1 MWLHRNTNTK
11 YPAFNQNVE
20 RWWVEWP
27 MWIAAGVFNSK
38 GYQATQSVIMPDNGR
53 NRLWTSTTGNHAESC
68 DFDEYGYSYFC
79 GVDGTIK
86 RDIMTS
92 TQIWATSSGSTEYII
107 RTNSDYVY
115 IGTAN
120 ASRKLRKLDLNGN
133 LVWQKSHTS
142 SFFRGIDFDSFGNI
156 YAIGGDYIEKY
167 NPDGTNVF
175 SILETSTGA
184 AFYDIKI
191 YGSNIYCAV
200 AYGATSAKWSNDGA
214 IKVYDLDGNA
224 VRRFGVELRNRNFF
238 SNYYQAIE
246 VDANYV
252 YVVDEDGQSSQGL
265 DIYGRTSY
273 ALTFSQYT
281 DVLTSGAYRISD
293 LELNES
299 GNLVMSDFTGGN
311 IYQLSSTFSYV
322 RNWETGYTGVKGI
335 RFKKTY

>member
-27 MWIAAGVFNSK
+27 MWIAAGQFNSK

-53 NRLWTSTTGNHAESC
+53 NRLWTSTTNTGQYAESC
-68 DFDEYGYSYFC
+68 DFDDYGYSYFC
-79 GVDGTIK
+79 GSLGTIK
-86 RDIMTS
+86 RDIMTD
-92 TQIWATSSGSTEYII
+92 TQIWATSSGSTETII
-107 RTNSDYVY
+107 RTNSDYLY

-120 ASRKLRKLDLNGN
+120 TTKKLRKLDLNGN
-133 LVWQKSHTS
+133 LVWEKSHTA
-142 SFFRGIDFDSFGNI
+142 SFFRGIDFDSLGNI

-184 AFYDIKI
+184 EFYDIKI

-200 AYGATSAKWSNDGA
+200 AYGATSAKWSNNGA

-224 VRRFGVELRNRNFF
+224 VKRFGAELLNRDAT
-238 SNYYQAIE
+238 SPYYQAIE
-246 VDANYV
+246 VDANFV
-252 YVVDEDGQSSQGL
+252 YAISNESGQGL

-273 ALTFSQYT
+273 GLTFSAYT
-281 DVLTSGAYRISD
+281 DTLLSGVYRIQD
-293 LELNES
+293 LEINES

>member
-11 YPAFNQNVE
+11 YPAYNKNVE

-27 MWIAAGVFNSK
+27 MWIASGILNSK

-53 NRLWTSTTGNHAESC
+53 NRLWTSTAGGYAESC

-79 GVDGTIK
+79 GINGTIK
-86 RDIMTS
+86 RDIMTD
-92 TQIWATSSGSTEYII
+92 TQIWATSSGSTEYTI
-107 RTNSDYVY
+107 RTNDDYVY

-133 LVWQKSHTS
+133 LIWQKSHTAS
-142 SFFRGIDFDSFGNI
+142 YFTGIDFDSLGNI

-175 SILETSTGA
+175 SILESGD

-214 IKVYDLDGNA
+214 VKVYDLDGNA
-224 VRRFGVELRNRNFF
+224 VKRFGTELINRNFF
-238 SNYYQAIE
+238 GNYYQSIE

-252 YVVDEDGQSSQGL
+252 YVVDEDGGGQGI

-273 ALTFSQYT
+273 ALTFSAYT
-281 DVLTSGAYRISD
+281 TTLLGVSAIRD

-299 GNLVMSDFTGGN
+299 GALVLSDFTGGN
-311 IYQLSSTFSYV
+311 IYQLSSTFSSV